1 MFCWPF
7 IDQHRR
13 WRWPAPLL
21 LDGKENRG
29 SEKFDKGAGGGL
41 AMEIVLVNPPN
52 CGRSIPEEEFGI
64 TSLKMIFRGE
74 PLALEVLAGNLTG
87 HAVRIVD
94 LKAEPEGFAALLGAG
109 TAIDI
114 VGFTAVTCEAN
125 TVIKLAEMVK
135 QGLPGK
141 RPIVVVGG
149 HHASG
154 DPLYFNRPCIDYIVV
169 GLGKLTFALL
179 VEALATGRDPVDIPG
194 VLRVRP
200 GGAVAPPARICD
212 FADLVD
218 HLPPRYDLVAAHRDK
233 YVMSGVGGKV
243 GFVATA
249 FGCTHCCSFCSIPAM
264 TGGRYLSHSVEAIV
278 RDIGLLPDIPL
289 LRFVDAN
296 TFGDPAAAM
305 LLAEKI
311 IDLGIGK
318 KIVADVRADTVVADP
333 ALMRRWHEA
342 GLAAVVIGFEEIDDG
357 RLAKMNKGSS
367 LAKNMAALAILADIG
382 ISVVGDFIIS
392 PDYDHADF
400 ERLGRFID
408 DSTIALPIPSILTP
422 IPGTPLYR
430 RLHRQLEITDL
441 DYYTFSNAVLPTKLA
456 KKAFY
461 TLYSDLMKH
470 LHHHLTKS

>member
-1 MFCWPF
+1 
-7 IDQHRR
+7 
-13 WRWPAPLL
+13 
-21 LDGKENRG
+21 
-29 SEKFDKGAGGGL
+29 
-41 AMEIVLVNPPN
+41 MEIVLVNPPN

-74 PLALEVLAGNLTG
+74 PLALEALAGNLAG

-94 LKAEPEGFAALLGAG
+94 LKAEPDGLAALLAAGAG
-109 TAIDI
+109 IDVI
-114 VGFTAVTCEAN
+114 GFTAVTCEAN
-125 TVIKLAEMVK
+125 TVIKLAEMVR
-135 QGLPGK
+135 QGFPGK

-149 HHASG
+149 HHASC

-169 GLGKLTFALL
+169 GLGKLTFGML

-194 VLRVRP
+194 VVRVRP
-200 GGAVAPPARICD
+200 GGVVAPPPRICD
-212 FADLVD
+212 FTDLVD
-218 HLPPRYDLVAAHRDK
+218 GLPPRYDLVAAHRDK

-289 LRFVDAN
+289 IRFVDAN
-296 TFGDPAAAM
+296 TFGDPAAAWC
-305 LLAEKI
+305 LADKI

-333 ALMRRWHEA
+333 ALMRRWHQA
-342 GLAAVVIGFEEIDDG
+342 GLTAVVIGFEEIDDG
-357 RLAKMNKGSS
+357 RLARMNKRSS
-367 LAKNMAALAILADIG
+367 SAKNIAALAILADIG
-382 ISVVGDFIIS
+382 IKVVGDFIIS

-408 DSTIALPIPSILTP
+408 GSTIALPIPSILTP
-422 IPGTPLYR
+422 LPGTPLYR
-430 RLHRQLEITDL
+430 RVRRQLEITDL

-456 KKAFY
+456 RKEFY
-461 TLYSDLMKH
+461 TLYSELMKH

>member
-1 MFCWPF
+1 M
-7 IDQHRR
+7 Q
-13 WRWPAPLL
+13 
-21 LDGKENRG
+21 
-29 SEKFDKGAGGGL
+29 
-41 AMEIVLVNPPN
+41 IVLVNPPN

-74 PLALEVLAGNLTG
+74 PLALEVLAGNLAG
-87 HAVRIVD
+87 HTVRIVD
-94 LKAEPEGFAALLGAG
+94 LKADPDGFEELVGAG
-109 TAIDI
+109 VDI

-125 TVIKLAEMVK
+125 TVIKLAEKIK
-135 QGLPGK
+135 QGVAG
-141 RPIVVVGG
+141 RSPIVVVGG
-149 HHASG
+149 HHASC
-154 DPLYFNRPCIDYIVV
+154 DPGYFNRDCIDYIVV

-179 VEALATGRDPVDIPG
+179 VEALAEGREPADIPG
-194 VLRVRP
+194 VLRVRL
-200 GGAVAPPARICD
+200 GGVAKPQPRSYG

-264 TGGRYLSHSVEAIV
+264 TGGRYLSHSIEAII

-289 LRFVDAN
+289 IRFVDAN
-296 TFGDPAAAM
+296 TFGDPVTAG

-311 IDLGIGK
+311 IALEIHK
-318 KIVADVRADTVVADP
+318 KIVADVRADTVVANP

-357 RLAKMNKGSS
+357 RLARMHKRSS
-367 LAKNMAALAILADIG
+367 LAKNIAALAILADIG
-382 ISVVGDFIIS
+382 IKVVGDFIIS

-400 ERLGRFID
+400 ARLGRFID
-408 DSTIALPIPSILTP
+408 GSTIALPIPSILTP

-430 RLHRQLEITDL
+430 QLRRELEITDL

-456 KKAFY
+456 KKEFY